1 MLLLAD
7 TPLAP
12 RTLVAR
18 LWKPSDL
25 PDLRLWQRLKTNVE
39 FLFDRFGAPTATQPR
54 ARRRGLQ
61 RFCDNP
67 RVDSDTLRS
76 SAQARTLQSLLGL
89 PLLLIAHDTTEV
101 DKVGPSEP
109 DDAGP
114 LRSNASRG
122 YLVHSAVAIDP
133 SSHSLIGVLDAH
145 AWTRSWRL
153 HSQDHKTRAP
163 HKKESIKWRRGI
175 RSVTTALAQAGV
187 TAPCVHAMDREG
199 DVHENFQFARRHQH
213 LVVVRAAQD
222 RLIAEGEGTLWAYLA
237 SREVERVVS
246 HEVRTEVSSSAL
258 AQAKAKEKA
267 GDAAAV
273 ERLKVRVAKLPSRRT
288 ARVQVRFARV
298 TLTSSA
304 RHKRRKPVSVEA
316 ISLREKGAP
325 AGVEAIDWVLL
336 TTCPV
341 TTADDALAVMGL
353 YDDRYLIE
361 PVHRM
366 WKSALHL
373 EVEPVSD
380 LASFR
385 RLLALVMPLASHLA
399 QWTYAAR
406 ETPRALAASHV
417 TPELLSGLKEAC
429 RYHKLPL
436 PRRPWTI
443 QDVVLKLACLGGYEP
458 RPDRQPGWIVIW
470 RGWRELRRFVEL
482 FEYAQTR
489 RKKLQA
495 EMCPEVNPTREGVG

>member
-1 MLLLAD
+1 MPLLTD
-7 TPLAP
+7 TPLDP
-12 RTLVAR
+12 RALVDH

-25 PDLRLWQRLKTNVE
+25 PDFRLWQRLRANVAL
-39 FLFDRFGAPTATQPR
+39 LFDRLDDPTASQPR
-54 ARRRGLQ
+54 APRRGLQ

-67 RVDSDTLRS
+67 RVDSDTLAR
-76 SAQARTLQSLLGL
+76 SAQSQTLRALVGPPMLVV
-89 PLLLIAHDTTEV
+89 AHDTTEV

-114 LRSNASRG
+114 LRSNAARG

-133 SSHSLIGVLDAH
+133 RLHSVLGVVDSH

-153 HSQDHKTRAP
+153 RGQDHKARAP
-163 HKKESIKWRRGI
+163 HRKESIKWRRGI
-175 RSVTTALAQAGV
+175 RRLAAALARAGV
-187 TAPCVHAMDREG
+187 TVPCVHAMDREG
-199 DVHENFQFARRHQH
+199 DVHENFQFARRHRH

-246 HEVRTEVSSSAL
+246 REVRTEVSSTAL
-258 AQAKAKEKA
+258 AAAKAKEKE
-267 GDAAAV
+267 GDGGRTGV
-273 ERLKVRVAKLPSRRT
+273 ERLKARVAKLPARRT
-288 ARVQVRFARV
+288 ARVRLRFASV

-304 RHKRRKPVSVEA
+304 KHKQRKPVRVEA
-316 ISLREKGAP
+316 ILLREEDPP
-325 AGVEAIDWVLL
+325 AGVEPVDDVLL

-341 TTADDALAVMGL
+341 TNADEALAAVGY

-361 PVHRM
+361 PVHRI

-373 EVEPVSD
+373 EAEPVSD

-385 RLLALVMPLASHLA
+385 RLLAVLIPMASHIA

-406 ETPRALAASHV
+406 EMPQTLASSHV
-417 TPELLSGLKEAC
+417 TPEILAGLKEAC

-443 QDVVLKLACLGGYEP
+443 QDVVIRLACLGGYER

-470 RGWRELRRFVEL
+470 RGWRELRRFVAL
-482 FEYAQTR
+482 FDYAR
-489 RKKLQA
+489 SRGKEA
-495 EMCPEVNPTREGVG
+495 PS